1 MNFALLIKKHKA
13 IGRNKNLVQLLH
25 KHQLFNALVY
35 ATNRF
40 YELAKQNFRQLFDE
54 LVQNFSVIAAL
65 LMQDVKPNAKREE
78 DAENLLHFISCPISE
93 AVRYLQLKKEI

>member
-40 YELAKQNFRQLFDE
+40 YELAKQNFQQLFDE
-54 LVQNFSVIAAL
+54 LVQNYSAVVAL
-65 LMQDVKPNAKREE
+65 FMQDVKTNAQREE
-78 DAENLLHFISCPISE
+78 NAGSLLHFISCLI
-93 AVRYLQLKKEI
+93 